1 MPIRRF
7 MCLRRW
13 KLGPSGVILE
23 EKIEVRKRIGRSPD
37 IGDAAVMCWFGGQGA
52 LHDQITIP
60 TRQNL
65 DSKPRSKCVF
75 GPNYNP

>member
-1 MPIRRF
+1 
-7 MCLRRW
+7 
-13 KLGPSGVILE
+13 
-23 EKIEVRKRIGRSPD
+23 
-37 IGDAAVMCWFGGQGA
+37 MCWFGGQGA